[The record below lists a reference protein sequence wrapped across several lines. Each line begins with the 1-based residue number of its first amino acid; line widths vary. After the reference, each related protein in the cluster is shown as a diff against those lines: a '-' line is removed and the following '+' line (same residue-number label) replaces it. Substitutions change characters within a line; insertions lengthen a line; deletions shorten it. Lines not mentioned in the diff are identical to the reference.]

1 MFIRKGSCEKSD
13 SASNENLPSM
23 FESHMD
29 GQMFSDSITEV
40 LGAQWPIGEASFLLA
55 EGKPAFLQQC
65 FFQDFYHTG
74 GPSYICVYIYTL
86 TYPTVYTGKSYYF
99 RVWGWNIHW
108 DFGWTIFF
116 VETMLKIHPFHPS
129 RIPQTCWTYGW
140 WDLEIARG
148 DVPLRVRC
156 FFFLTSSMA
165 TRMDLRHP
173 GFCIYF

>member
-1 MFIRKGSCEKSD
+1 MKNQIQPLMRICHQCSNHTWTARCSAILSLRCWEHNGPLARHHSYWRRGSQLSCN
-13 SASNENLPSM
+13 SA
-23 FESHMD
+23 F
-29 GQMFSDSITEV
+29 FKIFTTR
-40 LGAQWPIGEASFLLA
+40 
-55 EGKPAFLQQC
+55 EGPLI
-65 FFQDFYHTG
+65 Y
-74 GPSYICVYIYTL
+74 VYIYTL

>member
-40 LGAQWPIGEASFLLA
+40 LGAQWPIGEGSFLLA

-74 GPSYICVYIYTL
+74 GPSYICVYIYIPLHTQQFIPENL
-86 TYPTVYTGKSYYF
+86 IILG
-99 RVWGWNIHW
+99 
-108 DFGWTIFF
+108 FGDGIFIGIL
-116 VETMLKIHPFHPS
+116 VGL
-129 RIPQTCWTYGW
+129 
-140 WDLEIARG
+140 
-148 DVPLRVRC
+148 
-156 FFFLTSSMA
+156 FFLWK
-165 TRMDLRHP
+165 P
-173 GFCIYF
+173 C